1 MVAFPRRGE
10 IYETNFNPARGS
22 KQAGIG
28 PALVV
33 QNDIG
38 NSSSSTTIVAGV
50 TSKPPKKPYPFEVG
64 LPDGTLSRPSW
75 VKCDQLLTVAKDRLG
90 RLMGVLSSDVMS
102 AVDDALTHSLGIRR

>member
-22 KQAGIG
+22 EQAGIR

-33 QNDIG
+33 QNDVG

-50 TSKPPKKPYPFEVG
+50 TSKPPKKPYPFEVR
-64 LPDGTLSRPSW
+64 LQDGTLPKPSW

-90 RLMGVLSSDVMS
+90 RVMGVATPDAM
-102 AVDDALTHSLGIRR
+102 AEVDAALIHSLGIRR

>member
-10 IYETNFNPARGS
+10 IYETNFDPARGS
-22 KQAGIG
+22 EQAGIR

-38 NSSSSTTIVAGV
+38 NGSSSTTIVAGV

-64 LPDGTLSRPSW
+64 LPDGTLPKPSW
-75 VKCDQLLTVAKDRLG
+75 VRCDQLLTVAKDRLG
-90 RLMGVLSSDVMS
+90 PLMGVLSSDVMS

>member
-10 IYETNFNPARGS
+10 IYETNFNPARVS
-22 KQAGIG
+22 EQAGIR

-50 TSKPPKKPYPFEVG
+50 TSKPPKKPYPFEVC
-64 LPDGTLSRPSW
+64 LPDGTLPKPSW